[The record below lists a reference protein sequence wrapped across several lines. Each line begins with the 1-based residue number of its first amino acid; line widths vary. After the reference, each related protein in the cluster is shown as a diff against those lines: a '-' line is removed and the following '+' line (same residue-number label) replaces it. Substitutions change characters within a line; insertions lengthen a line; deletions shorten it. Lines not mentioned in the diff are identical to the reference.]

1 MKSQGGGQTDDPF
14 GELIGSFDK
23 RDMLGAG
30 EAGRGVETPVDF
42 LEKTFLDQAA
52 EVVPRNA
59 KLVGV
64 LGTNDLPFGGEPKEF
79 VSGRFAHIK
88 PARIVAKTR

>member
-1 MKSQGGGQTDDPF
+1 MKSQGGEQTDNPF
-14 GELIGSFDK
+14 GELIGSFDE
-23 RDMLGAG
+23 RDMLGTG
-30 EAGRGVETPVDF
+30 EAGRGVESPVDF
-42 LEKTFLDQAA
+42 LEKTFLDQAT

-79 VSGRFAHIK
+79 VGSRSAHMR
-88 PARIVAKTR
+88 PARIVPKTR